1 MENPHNSQ
9 DLFELLKRHL
19 AGRRFVADAEVKWAV
34 IPDSWQD
41 IDILRRDSSLGA
53 TVRRTL
59 HVKGEFDRV

>member
-9 DLFELLKRHL
+9 ELFELLKRHL
-19 AGRRFVADAEVKWAV
+19 PGRRFVADAKVKWAA

-41 IDILRRDSSLGA
+41 IDILHCDSSLGA
-53 TVRRTL
+53 MVRHTV